1 MSPVLVRPVREQLE
15 HDRVVRLLQ
24 TRYRRRFEVGINPGA
39 EQNAAVGTGPTAIY
53 PDLVMTSTDRGH
65 RLQAVIEVESGESV
79 NHLEALSQWKPFSAL
94 RAEFY
99 LYVPSGSVDV
109 ARRLLT
115 EYNIP
120 CTELWTYHAIGDQI
134 RFALAQRAR
143 PERRPAAA
151 APAKR
156 AARPAAAATATVRR
170 RAPAARSARTTRTT
184 RSTKA
189 ASSRASR
196 PAKGKPA
203 AKSSRVQK
211 RK

>member
-1 MSPVLVRPVREQLE
+1 VRPVREQLE

-39 EQNAAVGTGPTAIY
+39 EQNAAVGSGPSAIY

-65 RLQAVIEVESGESV
+65 RLQAVVEVESSESV

-99 LYVPSGSVDV
+99 LYVPSGSVDA

-115 EYNIP
+115 EYAIP

-143 PERRPAAA
+143 PERRPSAA

-156 AARPAAAATATVRR
+156 AVRPAAAASGTGRR
-170 RAPAARSARTTRTT
+170 RTTPARSARASRPT

-189 ASSRASR
+189 TAASRAAR
-196 PAKGKPA
+196 PAKGKTT